1 VGTLAIPS
9 SLAASTLP
17 CPAMISSSSLIRTG
31 LVNPNFWMLSAIC
44 RICRLEWVRAF
55 WL

>member
-1 VGTLAIPS
+1 
-9 SLAASTLP
+9 
-17 CPAMISSSSLIRTG
+17 MISSSSLIRTG